1 MSKNSLMR
9 SSSRS
14 AFSRAMPVYLARIS
28 GEICP
33 TYFTYEVPEYEKLK
47 DGGIR
52 PLKFVP
58 KNMRFQVV
66 GQIDD

>member
-1 MSKNSLMR
+1 MMSKNSLMR

-28 GEICP
+28 GEK
-33 TYFTYEVPEYEKLK
+33 EGQVA
-47 DGGIR
+47 DDAGQG
-52 PLKFVP
+52 
-58 KNMRFQVV
+58 RFQVV